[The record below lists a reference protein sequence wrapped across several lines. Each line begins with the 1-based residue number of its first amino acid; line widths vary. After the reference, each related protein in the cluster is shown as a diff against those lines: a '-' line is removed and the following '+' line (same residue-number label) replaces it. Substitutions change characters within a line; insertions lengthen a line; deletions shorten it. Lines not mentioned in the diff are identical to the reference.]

1 MIRYFAFF
9 FISLLISLSFSSA
22 FGMVDNFTTDKSI
35 YHKDDS
41 LIISGNVSYDP
52 EIPFVTIQ
60 IFTPGKSNFADFNTV
75 PINSDGSFSVTFH
88 VGGPTWTS
96 DGTYSIKV
104 TYGGSMEKSIEYKE
118 YSTTATTSEPE
129 QKKSEPIPKQTPES
143 TPEPTLEPEFTKTSE
158 PISNSESSF
167 ATLKF
172 KIPNFPSLDK
182 SPQFYIDRYNDE
194 PNYKSWFD
202 SQFHFNS
209 IYDVV
214 SYKTTHVDGFP
225 SLDKS
230 PQFYIDR
237 YNDEPNYKSWF
248 DSQFQD
254 GSIYNILGYED
265 PISIPTWI
273 QNNAKWWATGEI
285 SDSVFVTGIEFLLEN
300 NIIMISNI
308 TPSGNISGDEIPDWI
323 RNNAHWWSQDLISED
338 EFVNSLKFLIQEGI
352 IIIN

>member
-1 MIRYFAFF
+1 MIRYFGIFF
-9 FISLLISLSFSSA
+9 FSLLITLSFSLA
-22 FGMVDNFTTDKSI
+22 FGEVQDFTTDKSL

-41 LIISGNVSYDP
+41 LNISGNVSYDS

-75 PINSDGSFSVTFH
+75 PINSDGSFSVIFH

-96 DGTYSIKV
+96 DGIYPIKV
-104 TYGGSMEKSIEYKE
+104 TYEGSMEKSIEYKE
-118 YSTTATTSEPE
+118 YSTTATTSD
-129 QKKSEPIPKQTPES
+129 
-143 TPEPTLEPEFTKTSE
+143 PEPSPEPEFTPTPELTPEPEFTPNTE
-158 PISNSESSF
+158 PISDSESSF
-167 ATLKF
+167 ATLKL

-182 SPQFYIDRYNDE
+182 SPQFYIDRYNNE

-202 SQFHFNS
+202 SQFPFNS
-209 IYDVV
+209 IHDVV
-214 SYKTTHVDGFP
+214 SYKITHIDGFP

-237 YNDEPNYKSWF
+237 YNNEPDYKSWF
-248 DSQFQD
+248 DSQFPD
-254 GSIYNILGYED
+254 ASIYNILGYED
-265 PISIPTWI
+265 PVSIPDWI
-273 QNNAKWWATGEI
+273 RNNAEWWAAGAIT
-285 SDSVFVTGIEFLLEN
+285 DSTFVTGIEFLLEN

-308 TPSGNISGDEIPDWI
+308 PPSGNISGDEIPDWI

-352 IIIN
+352 IVIK